1 MKNELD
7 KQLEPKQIY
16 QSADKTGQRRNK
28 LQEPN
33 HQEEHDLQEPISL
46 DINNNA
52 NPMDDLNDDDDF
64 RQQEKRVSNL
74 DEEHS
79 IENIR
84 QSMGMFAP

>member
-1 MKNELD
+1 
-7 KQLEPKQIY
+7 
-16 QSADKTGQRRNK
+16 
-28 LQEPN
+28 
-33 HQEEHDLQEPISL
+33 LQEPISL